1 MSSVLAS
8 LTIVLLA
15 ADVALK
21 SVASLGIHVKLLGNF
36 LSFGLVTNP
45 DLAFG
50 VPASD
55 TFALVLNLLLFLL
68 VVAAALTRTIVG
80 SGRGY
85 WLLII
90 GIAGGLNLADR
101 FLYGAVRDYL
111 VFSFP
116 FPIFNFADLAIF
128 FGIFGFLGSFERKQ
142 TPGLKP
148 HYVVPR

>member
-1 MSSVLAS
+1 MSAVLAS
-8 LTIVLLA
+8 LTVILLA
-15 ADVALK
+15 ADIALK
-21 SVASLGIHVKLLGNF
+21 SVASLGVHVKLLGNF

-55 TFALVLNLLLFLL
+55 MFAFVLNLLLFLL
-68 VVAAALTRTIVG
+68 VVAAALTRTILG
-80 SGRGY
+80 NRRGY
-85 WLLII
+85 WLLVV
-90 GIAGGLNLADR
+90 GIAGGFNLADR
-101 FLYGAVRDYL
+101 FLYGGVRDYL
-111 VFSFP
+111 VFGFP

-128 FGIFGFLGSFERKQ
+128 FGILGFLGSFERKN